1 MLVQVALQGKGLVA
15 PIAVEV
21 LESRVGLHVSSQVGT
36 VSKGFATVCAAIRFV
51 SGVTSHVALQQP
63 RPGESFSTDITLVVE
78 VVGEHMHAEGRHADV
93 HLVADVALLG
103 VLRVEGAVCLPVAGQ
118 VAGSSV
124 VLSTLRAGEIQPWF
138 VKCY

>member
-15 PIAVEV
+15 PLAVEV

-63 RPGESFSTDITLVVE
+63 RPRESFSTDITLVVE

-103 VLRVEGAVCLPVAGQ
+103 VPRVEGAVCLPVTGQ

-124 VLSTLRAGEIQPWF
+124 VLSTLGAGELGPWL
-138 VKCY
+138 VRCY